1 MNYRFQSLLIVIM
14 GATCLACP
22 PFTIAELPAIRFD
35 RIQPLGLS
43 AGETLEFEVQGRDTE
58 DVQALR
64 FDHAGLTAE
73 LVKPGRFKI
82 VAQAGVPAGTYEV
95 RMVGKY
101 GISNPRILSV
111 TNGLADIA
119 ETEPNNELSQAQ
131 AVNLNSAINGTSD
144 GNGQD
149 VFKFTLK
156 KGQRVVVDCQA
167 MKLESQL
174 DANLIL
180 ESASGQSLASSGD
193 YHGRDPFI
201 DFAAPADGEYFAV
214 VHDLIYRGGLPY
226 RLVITTLPHV
236 ENIFPRAVQAGQTVQ
251 MTAYGRSLKEGPGAV
266 SPPQLD
272 EFTFP
277 LSVPSDL
284 ARTRQFTFLE
294 HPIDHTVAPTAAT
307 FALNGYQVR
316 VPVGAGALHP
326 ACVMV
331 TDLPVIPDSEPND
344 ERRQPQKLTLPAVV
358 SGRFD
363 KPRDADWFEVEI
375 PENAGGEYSFE
386 VYSERIGGQSDPYVS
401 VYDDKEM
408 TLGELDDSG
417 PRTNAFDAHI
427 RDPIGVFN
435 LQAKRKYHLVVQDR
449 YSRGGPRYQYVLAV
463 RKPVPDFDIA
473 AIHSENPGPAGNT
486 VWAGGATFM
495 DVIAYRHQGFAG
507 AITLTAEGL
516 PPGVHAAPTS
526 LFNTDRTTFVFW
538 ADENAPVGAA
548 AIKLVATATVEGQT
562 LRHEVRPYTR
572 VWADANPGSSAPMR
586 DLVLGVREKAPYV
599 LKLQPERVS
608 VEAGKEVSVKITAT
622 RLWADFKD
630 KITVIPLAF
639 PGVIQMPTVEIAA
652 GANETT
658 AKFTIQ
664 NGARPGD
671 YTISVLGQAQVP
683 FNKDPQAKDRPNTL
697 VSTPSLPLTITITE
711 PPKK

>member
-1 MNYRFQSLLIVIM
+1 MNYQPGKVFVAMIAAV
-14 GATCLACP
+14 CLASP
-22 PFTIAELPAIRFD
+22 QFAVAELPSIRFD
-35 RIQPLGLS
+35 RIQPLGLG
-43 AGETLEFEVQGRDTE
+43 AGTSLEVEAQGRDTE

-64 FDHAGLTAE
+64 FEHAGLSAE
-73 LVKPGRFKI
+73 LVKPGRFK
-82 VAQAGVPAGTYEV
+82 VTAQPNVPAGTYDV

-101 GISNPRILSV
+101 GVSNPRILSI
-111 TNGLADIA
+111 THGLTDVA
-119 ETEPNNELSQAQ
+119 ETEPNNEAAQAQ
-131 AVNLNSAINGTSD
+131 GVALNSAINGTSD

-149 VFKFTLK
+149 VFKFNLK
-156 KGQRVVVDCQA
+156 KGQRVVIDCQA

-180 ESASGQSLASSGD
+180 NSATGQSLASSGD

-201 DFAAPADGEYFAV
+201 DFAAPSDGEYFAV

-236 ENIFPRAVQAGQTVQ
+236 ENLFPRAVQAGQTVN
-251 MTAYGRSLKEGPGAV
+251 MTAYGRSLKEGAGATL
-266 SPPQLD
+266 PPQLD

-284 ARTRQFTFLE
+284 ARARQFSFFE

-307 FALNGYQVR
+307 FALNGMQVR
-316 VPVGAGALHP
+316 APVGAGALHP

-331 TDLPVIPDSEPND
+331 TDLPVILDIEPND
-344 ERRQPQKLTLPAVV
+344 ERTQPQKLTLPAIV

-363 KPRDADWFEVEI
+363 KPRDADWFEVDI
-375 PENAGGEYSFE
+375 PENGGGEYSFE
-386 VYSERIGGQSDPYVS
+386 VYSERISGQSDPYVS
-401 VYDDKEM
+401 VYDDKDM

-435 LQAKRKYHLVVQDR
+435 LQAKRKYHIVVQDR

-473 AIHSENPGPAGNT
+473 AIHAENPGPSGNT
-486 VWAGGATFM
+486 VWAGGSVFM
-495 DVIAYRHQGFAG
+495 DVIAYRHQGFTG
-507 AITLTAEGL
+507 AITVTAEGL
-516 PPGVHAAPTS
+516 PPGVYAAPTS
-526 LFNTDRTTFVFW
+526 LFNNDRTTFVFW

-548 AIKLVATATVEGQT
+548 AVKLIATAAVEGQT

-586 DLVLGVREKAPYV
+586 DLIVGVREKAPYV
-599 LKLQPERVS
+599 LKVQPEKVT
-608 VEAGKEVSVKITAT
+608 VEAGKEVSVKVIAT
-622 RLWADFKD
+622 RYWPDFKD

-639 PGVIQMPTVEIAA
+639 PGVIQMPTAEIPG

-658 AKFTIQ
+658 VKFTVQ
-664 NGARPGD
+664 NGARAGD

-697 VSTPSLPLTITITE
+697 VSSPSLPLTITVTE

>member
-1 MNYRFQSLLIVIM
+1 MNYRFQSLLIVIL

-22 PFTIAELPAIRFD
+22 SFTIAELPAIRFD

-43 AGETLEFEVQGRDTE
+43 AGTTLEFEVQGRDTE
-58 DVQALR
+58 EVQSLR
-64 FDHAGLTAE
+64 FDYAGLTAE

-82 VAQAGVPAGTYEV
+82 VAQASVPAGTYEV

-111 TNGLADIA
+111 TNGLSDVA

-131 AVNLNSAINGTSD
+131 PVNLDSAINGTSD

-180 ESASGQSLASSGD
+180 NSASGQSLASSGD

-236 ENIFPRAVQAGQTVQ
+236 ENIFPRAVQAGQTVH
-251 MTAYGRSLKEGPGAV
+251 MTAYGRSLIASSGAV
-266 SPPQLD
+266 LPPQLD

-307 FALNGYQVR
+307 FALNGYQLR
-316 VPVGAGALHP
+316 VPVGVGALHP

-331 TDLPVIPDSEPND
+331 TDLPVISDSEPND
-344 ERRQPQKLTLPAVV
+344 ERKQPQKLTLPAVV

-386 VYSERIGGQSDPYVS
+386 VYSERISGQSDPYVS

-408 TLGELDDSG
+408 ALGELDDSG

-435 LQAKRKYHLVVQDR
+435 LQAKRKYHIVVQDR

-463 RKPVPDFDIA
+463 RKPFPDFDIA

-495 DVIAYRHQGFAG
+495 DIIAYRHQGFTG

-608 VEAGKEVSVKITAT
+608 VEAGKDVSVKITAT

-639 PGVIQMPTVEIAA
+639 PGVIQMPTVEIAP
-652 GANETT
+652 GTTETT

>member
-1 MNYRFQSLLIVIM
+1 MNHRLRISRIVII
-14 GATCLACP
+14 AASCLACA
-22 PFTIAELPAIRFD
+22 PFANAELPSIRFD
-35 RIQPLGLS
+35 GIQPLGLS
-43 AGETLEFEVQGRDTE
+43 AGTSLEFDVQGRDSE
-58 DVQALR
+58 EVQALR
-64 FDHAGLTAE
+64 FDHPGLSAE
-73 LVKPGRFKI
+73 MVKPGRFK
-82 VAQAGVPAGTYEV
+82 VTSQAAVPAGTYDV

-101 GISNPRILSV
+101 GVSNPRILSV
-111 TNGLADIA
+111 THGLTDVA
-119 ETEPNNELSQAQ
+119 ETEPNNELQQAQ
-131 AVNLNSAINGTSD
+131 AVVLNSAINGSSD

-149 VFKFTLK
+149 VFKFILK
-156 KGQRVVVDCQA
+156 KGQRVVIDCQA

-180 ESASGQSLASSGD
+180 NNANGQSLASSGD
-193 YHGRDPFI
+193 YHGRDPFV

-226 RLVITTLPHV
+226 RLVITTLPQV
-236 ENIFPRAVQAGQTVQ
+236 ENVSPRAVQAGQTVNL
-251 MTAYGRSLKEGPGAV
+251 TAYGRSLKEGNGAT

-272 EFTFP
+272 EFSFP
-277 LSVPSDL
+277 LSVPSDF
-284 ARTRQFTFLE
+284 ARSRQFSFLE

-331 TDLPVIPDSEPND
+331 TDLPVTLDQEPND
-344 ERRQPQKLTLPAVV
+344 ERTQPQKLTLPAIV

-363 KPRDADWFEVEI
+363 KPRDADWFEVDI
-375 PENAGGEYSFE
+375 PENAGGDYSFE
-386 VYSERIGGQSDPYVS
+386 VYSERIGGQADPYVG
-401 VYDDKEM
+401 VYDDKG
-408 TLGELDDSG
+408 TSVGELDDFG
-417 PRTNAFDAHI
+417 PRMNAFDGHI
-427 RDPIGVFN
+427 RDPIGSFN
-435 LQAKRKYHLVVQDR
+435 LQAKRKYHIVVQDR

-473 AIHSENPGPAGNT
+473 AIHSENPGPSGNT
-486 VWAGGATFM
+486 VWAGGTAFLDVVTF
-495 DVIAYRHQGFAG
+495 RHQGFSG

-526 LFNTDRTTFVFW
+526 VFNSDRSTFVFW
-538 ADENAPVGAA
+538 ADENAPVGALA
-548 AIKLVATATVEGQT
+548 VKLIATATVEGQT

-572 VWADANPGSSAPMR
+572 VWNDANPGSSAPMR
-586 DLVLGVREKAPYV
+586 ELVVGVREKAPYV
-599 LKLQPERVS
+599 LKVQPDRVS
-608 VEAGKEVSVKITAT
+608 VEAVKEVSVKVTAT
-622 RLWADFKD
+622 RFWPDFKD
-630 KITVIPLAF
+630 KITLIPLSF
-639 PGVIQMPTVEIAA
+639 PGPIQMPTVEIPS

-658 AKFTIQ
+658 VKFTIQ

-697 VSTPSLPLTITITE
+697 VSSPSLPLTITVTE